1 MTVLEVVA
9 LGRLPHDRLLAS
21 MNEPKDSVVIHAIAS
36 VGIAHLAEAPFDR
49 LSGGERQRAML
60 ARVLAQEPDLLLLDE
75 PTNHLD
81 IRYQLELLTL
91 VRARGCSVVA
101 ALHDLN
107 LASAFCDRLIV
118 MRGGQ
123 VRRQRHARRDPHAR
137 TDPPRLRGGGR
148 HRPSPVPRPAARLL
162 RFDRSTATEGCQ
174 LLKCLRCAPPV
185 LLLFAAL
192 PAAASGFPVT
202 VQSCGKP
209 LTFDKA
215 PARAVSHDQ
224 NISEIMFALDLQPHM
239 VGVTGITGWY
249 KMTAAFKQAMGDIP
263 ELAPKYPT
271 MENLLAV
278 DPDFFFAGWYYGM
291 KPGGDI
297 TPDTL
302 AAQGVPTY
310 VLTESCI
317 HVNKDQ
323 PRASLAT
330 LFTDVENVGAIFGE
344 EERAGR
350 LGQGLAGSRD
360 RRLRPGGEVV
370 AGAGI
375 LVRLWRGQAFHRR
388 QVRDAD
394 RDHRG
399 SRRQERHGRH
409 RDQLGHGELGGGLR
423 ARSRLRRP
431 GRLRQGRLAEE
442 LGLPAEQPRHLQPQ
456 CGEEP
461 ALPAAAL
468 RRDHARS

>member
-1 MTVLEVVA
+1 M
-9 LGRLPHDRLLAS
+9 
-21 MNEPKDSVVIHAIAS
+21 
-36 VGIAHLAEAPFDR
+36 
-49 LSGGERQRAML
+49 
-60 ARVLAQEPDLLLLDE
+60 
-75 PTNHLD
+75 
-81 IRYQLELLTL
+81 
-91 VRARGCSVVA
+91 
-101 ALHDLN
+101 
-107 LASAFCDRLIV
+107 
-118 MRGGQ
+118 
-123 VRRQRHARRDPHAR
+123 
-137 TDPPRLRGGGR
+137 
-148 HRPSPVPRPAARLL
+148 
-162 RFDRSTATEGCQ
+162 
-174 LLKCLRCAPPV
+174 KCLRCVPPV

-344 EERAGR
+344 EERADALVKGWQAR
-350 LGQGLAGSRD
+350 VTAVYDKVAKLSPVPVFLYDSGEDKPFTAGKYAMPTAIIEAAGGKNVMDDIETSWGTVSWEAVLERDPAFVVLVDYDKGGWQKSWDFLQSNPATSSLNAVKNQRYLPLRYGEITPGPENIEAIEALARA
-360 RRLRPGGEVV
+360 LHP
-370 AGAGI
+370 
-375 LVRLWRGQAFHRR
+375 QAFTK
-388 QVRDAD
+388 
-394 RDHRG
+394 
-399 SRRQERHGRH
+399 
-409 RDQLGHGELGGGLR
+409 
-423 ARSRLRRP
+423 
-431 GRLRQGRLAEE
+431 
-442 LGLPAEQPRHLQPQ
+442 
-456 CGEEP
+456 
-461 ALPAAAL
+461 
-468 RRDHARS
+468 